1 MSSIICPRIKKLGM
15 AAQQF
20 GPHMLRRAC
29 ATQLLR
35 TGTSLKEIADFL
47 GHSDLR
53 SVSNYARFDP
63 ASLTN
68 VAKFSLHG
76 VL

>member
-1 MSSIICPRIKKLGM
+1 MSPIVNPRMKRVGIKL
-15 AAQQF
+15 QRY

-35 TGTSLKEIADFL
+35 TGSSLKEIADFL

-53 SVSNYARFDP
+53 SVGSYAKFDP
-63 ASLTN
+63 ESLKN
-68 VAKFSLHG
+68 VAKFSLRG